1 MSTLSNLYSVF
12 WLELAV
18 ICKDNLAEYDAL
30 QRILPSS
37 AEQDT
42 LFKFLGVIR
51 GCSSIM
57 RLVKGGGDSKL
68 SLDHDHPFG

>member
-1 MSTLSNLYSVF
+1 MF

-57 RLVKGGGDSKL
+57 QLVEGGGGIPNAHFRSQ
-68 SLDHDHPFG
+68 